1 MIKQCVSL
9 LVSAMLVAGT
19 AATAQAAGNQHPPKD
34 MAWQFDGMF
43 GTVDRAS
50 AQRGFQVYKEVCSS
64 CHSMKR
70 VAFRNLAA
78 LGFSEGEVKTIASGY
93 SVTDGPNDEGEM
105 FQRPG
110 LPSDRFVPPFP
121 NDKAARAANGGALP
135 PDLSLI
141 IKARPNGANYVYSLL
156 TGYEEAPE
164 HVEVLPGQY
173 YNPYFPNG
181 VLAMAPPLSNDL
193 VTYADGTNA
202 STEQMAKDVV
212 NFLQWTAEPEMEQRK
227 RMGIK
232 VLVFLAIMSVMFY
245 IAKKRIWSDAGRVTA
260 GEDHTGKKGP
270 LV

>member
-1 MIKQCVSL
+1 MIKHTVSL
-9 LVSAMLVAGT
+9 LISALLALGVTT
-19 AATAQAAGNQHPPKD
+19 AAYASGDQKAPKE
-34 MAWQFDGMF
+34 MAWQFDGML

-64 CHSMKR
+64 CHSLKR
-70 VAFRNLAA
+70 VAFRNLMEI
-78 LGFSEGEVKTIASGY
+78 GFSEGEVKTIAAGY

-164 HVEVLPGQY
+164 HVEVLAGQY
-173 YNPYFPNG
+173 YNPYFPGG
-181 VLAMAPPLSNDL
+181 VLSMAPPLTNGL
-193 VTYADGTNA
+193 VTFGDGTNA
-202 STEQMAKDVV
+202 SVEQMAKDVV
-212 NFLQWTAEPEMEQRK
+212 NFLQWAAEPEMEQRK

-232 VLVFLAIMSVMFY
+232 VLVFLAIMSVLFY
-245 IAKKRIWSDAGRVTA
+245 IAKKRIWNNADRVTA
-260 GEDHTGKKGP
+260 GTDHTGKKGP

>member
-1 MIKQCVSL
+1 MIKQFVSL
-9 LVSAMLVAGT
+9 LVSAVL
-19 AATAQAAGNQHPPKD
+19 AAGMAAGAHASGNQKAPQD
-34 MAWQFDGMF
+34 MAWQFDGMS
-43 GTVDRAS
+43 GTIDRAS
-50 AQRGFQVYKEVCSS
+50 VQRGFQVYKEICSS
-64 CHSMKR
+64 CHSLKR
-70 VAFRNLAA
+70 VAYRNLTEI
-78 LGFSEGEVKTIASGY
+78 GFSEGEVKTIAAGY

-110 LPSDRFVPPFP
+110 LPSDRFVSPFP

-135 PDLSLI
+135 PDLSLMV
-141 IKARPNGANYVYSLL
+141 KARPHGADYIYSLL
-156 TGYEEAPE
+156 TGYEDAPE

-181 VLAMAPPLSNDL
+181 VLSMAPPLTNGL
-193 VTYADGTNA
+193 VTYGDGTNA
-202 STEQMAKDVV
+202 SVEQMAKDVV

-232 VLVFLAIMSVMFY
+232 VLVFLAIMSVLFY
-245 IAKKRIWSDAGRVTA
+245 IAKKRIWSNADRVTA